1 MANRWAGREEGSVRQ
16 ADRSIQWLA
25 VKRKQ
30 ARKRSYEGRQ
40 RRAARGVGKPAGRQV
55 EECNS
60 RQTEANRQMAIV

>member
-1 MANRWAGREEGSVRQ
+1 MSGRRTEAFSG
-16 ADRSIQWLA
+16 WLA

-30 ARKRSYEGRQ
+30 ARKRSCEGRQ